1 MALFGFCLALVAFNV
16 YAVVMAALRAA
27 YPDQAMNDEISDY
40 YIAQEISATYTGMV
54 MIVDA
59 EEWTVFRNGSTQE
72 VGRLLI
78 DLALKIELWRFKK
91 NKRGPKK
98 PAKPKTQ
105 FAGMPHVST
114 QRLLMQNG

>member
-1 MALFGFCLALVAFNV
+1 MAAWYRRRWGIETAFQKLEKYFHSEINTLGYPKAALFGFCLALVAFNV

-54 MIVDA
+54 MIVDE

-72 VGRLLI
+72 VGQLLI
-78 DLALKIELWRFKK
+78 DLALKIELWR
-91 NKRGPKK
+91 
-98 PAKPKTQ
+98 
-105 FAGMPHVST
+105 
-114 QRLLMQNG
+114 